1 MSQPRGVR
9 LAQLGMVVNGLLALA
24 KLVAGLVGNSYAL
37 VADAVE
43 SFADLF
49 SGLVVWSGV
58 QVASRAP
65 DEDHPFGHG
74 KAEALATAVVGLM
87 LLAAA
92 VGIAIQAVREI
103 ITPHHAPAPFTLVV
117 LVAVVLVKEGLFRF
131 VLRGATAVQSS
142 AIAADAWH
150 HRSDAITS
158 AAAFIGISIALVGG
172 EGWEPA
178 DDVAALLA
186 SGLILFNGL
195 GILRPAIDELM
206 DRAPEAALLERAGAL
221 ALGVEGVRAIEK
233 LRGRKAGSRY
243 LLDLHV
249 QADPALSLHQA
260 HILGG
265 MVKSAIRASLPQ
277 VEQVLVHMEPHEP

>member
-9 LAQLGMVVNGLLALA
+9 LAQLGMVANGLLALA
-24 KLVAGLVGNSYAL
+24 KLIAGIVGNSYAL

-58 QVASRAP
+58 QVASREP

-74 KAEALATAVVGLM
+74 KAEALATAVVGVM
-87 LLAAA
+87 LLVAA
-92 VGIAIQAVREI
+92 VGIAIQAVREV

-117 LVAVVLVKEGLFRF
+117 LVAVVLAKEGLFRF
-131 VLRGATAVQSS
+131 VLRGATDIRSS
-142 AIAADAWH
+142 AVAADAWH

-158 AAAFIGISIALVGG
+158 GAAFVGISVALLGG
-172 EGWEPA
+172 DGWEPA

-186 SGLILFNGL
+186 SGLIFYNGL

-206 DRAPEAALLERAGAL
+206 DRAPEAALLARAATV

-249 QADPALSLHQA
+249 QADPALPLHQA

-277 VEQVLVHMEPHEP
+277 VEQVLIHMEPHEP

>member
-87 LLAAA
+87 LLVAAG
-92 VGIAIQAVREI
+92 GIAIQAVREI

-277 VEQVLVHMEPHEP
+277 VEQVLIHMEPHEP

>member
-9 LAQLGMVVNGLLALA
+9 LAQLGMVVNGLLALT
-24 KLVAGLVGNSYAL
+24 KLMAGVVGSSYAL

-43 SFADLF
+43 SFADLV

-58 QVASRAP
+58 QVASREP

-103 ITPHHAPAPFTLVV
+103 IAPHHGPAPFTLAV

-131 VLRGATAVQSS
+131 VLRGAADIRSS
-142 AIAADAWH
+142 AVAADAWH

-158 AAAFIGISIALVGG
+158 AAAFIGISVALLGG

-178 DDVAALLA
+178 EDVAALLA
-186 SGLILFNGL
+186 SCLILYNGL

-206 DRAPEAALLERAGAL
+206 DRAPEAALLARAGAV

-243 LLDLHV
+243 FLDLHV
-249 QADPALSLHQA
+249 QADAGLSLHQA
-260 HILGG
+260 HVLGG
-265 MVKSAIRASLPQ
+265 MVKSAIRAGLPQ
-277 VEQVLVHMEPHEP
+277 VEQVLIHMEPHEP